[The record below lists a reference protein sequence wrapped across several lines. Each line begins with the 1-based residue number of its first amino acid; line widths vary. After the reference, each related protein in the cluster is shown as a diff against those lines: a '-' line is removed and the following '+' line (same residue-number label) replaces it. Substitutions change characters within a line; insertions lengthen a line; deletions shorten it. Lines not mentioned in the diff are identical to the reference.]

1 MGIVM
6 LLHDPVKHR
15 QSLRSDGSKTAFRFS
30 PRARQAITLEMGFT
44 LCQFSRFFA
53 ESSWATIFRLRRA
66 TRRRYDFA
74 PTVLPAREVGQSLRS
89 AGQKRK
95 SPRDGYSH
103 HWSPVAY
110 RSHRP
115 SPADAA
121 SRDIFCRQRRR
132 VVAHDKNFSIHGA
145 MAVVLRSNAARSIS
159 LCAPELRISTR
170 PGFGVSGFRQQ
181 RSCNQPIKFASRQR

>member
-44 LCQFSRFFA
+44 LCQFSAFL
-53 ESSWATIFRLRRA
+53 LRARGQQYSDSGGQPG
-66 TRRRYDFA
+66 RRYDFA